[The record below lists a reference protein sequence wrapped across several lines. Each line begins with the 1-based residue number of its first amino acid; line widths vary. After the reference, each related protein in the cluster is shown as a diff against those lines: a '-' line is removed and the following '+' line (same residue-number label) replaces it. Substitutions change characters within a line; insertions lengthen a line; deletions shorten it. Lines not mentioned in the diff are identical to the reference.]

1 MKLSYRDLSIKWK
14 SIIPIL
20 TIIIILGIAGILM
33 FVKIQKNTLKGI
45 VEASSEARVM
55 EINGNIK
62 RISKKAL
69 VIASGFSSLKEL
81 KSIYNDPDENA
92 ARQRL
97 RKLVTPIVNKMRKDL
112 NLKVLKVHYHKPPAR
127 SFLRVWKK
135 PGQGDGGDDL
145 SSFRFTILKISKTH
159 KPIIGVE
166 LGRGGFVMRG
176 LSPIFDGNKYL
187 GSVEVL
193 FPLSE
198 LIRVSHL
205 TKVESLLLFLDKN
218 SIKGVK
224 IFSNIKG
231 EELGHFIMNKD
242 VGIKYEKIKQ
252 YLKIKELE
260 EGGKK
265 HILFNKSHYFFGTI
279 PVKDFSGKSL
289 GLFVYVRDVSH
300 ERAAFLKTVE
310 GIVFGTILSIIIISL
325 IVYFLLAAST
335 KRIVAFKDV
344 FDKASS
350 GDLRVKLEDDSND
363 EIGLVSQYLNSFIKN
378 LSTLIKETKENAIN
392 ISSSSEE
399 IAATAEKMSTS
410 SEEQT
415 AQAASVASA
424 VEELAA
430 SFAEINENVKTTQEN
445 AIKSMELT
453 NNSAAIISDTI
464 NSIDSISD
472 KTEALSRIVNRLGE
486 STVSISEIVNVIND
500 IADQTNLL
508 ALNAAIEA
516 ARAGEAGRGFAVVA
530 DEVRKLAE
538 RTTKSTK
545 EIEEIITRL
554 QGESKD
560 AENAMK
566 VALEEVA
573 NGKEKGQKSIEVLNE
588 IQSSSEGIVT
598 LMNSVAGAIEEINR
612 TIGEVNVNV
621 QQIAEASGDMNSSI
635 TGIAQS
641 AVDLNNLAEKMRESV
656 ERFKVEE

>member
-1 MKLSYRDLSIKWK
+1 MNFSLKDMSIKWK
-14 SIIPIL
+14 LIIPIFV
-20 TIIIILGIAGILM
+20 IIILLGIAGILL
-33 FVKIQKNTLKGI
+33 FVKVQRDSMERMVIEETT
-45 VEASSEARVM
+45 VRME
-55 EINGNIK
+55 EINSNIK
-62 RISKKAL
+62 RISNKAL
-69 VIASGFSSLKEL
+69 IVASVFSSLKGL
-81 KSIYNDPDENA
+81 DSIYKDPNEKR

-97 RKLVTPIVNKMRKDL
+97 RKLVSPIIKKMKKDL
-112 NLKVLKVHYHKPPAR
+112 NLKVLKVHFHKPPAK

-145 SSFRFTILKISKTH
+145 SSFRFTILKVSKTH
-159 KPIIGVE
+159 NPLTGVE

-176 LSPIFDGNKYL
+176 IAPIFSGNKYL

-198 LIRVSHL
+198 LIKISHL
-205 TKVESLLLFLDKN
+205 TKLESLYFFIDKN
-218 SIKGVK
+218 SIKGIK
-224 IFSNIKG
+224 IFSNLKG
-231 EELGHFIMNKD
+231 EQKGRFVLNKWIGLDYKKIAPLITAKELQK
-242 VGIKYEKIKQ
+242 GIKKHLLFY
-252 YLKIKELE
+252 
-260 EGGKK
+260 KK
-265 HILFNKSHYFFGTI
+265 NLYFGTI
-279 PVKDFSGKSL
+279 PVNDFSGKPIGVFL
-289 GLFVYVRDVSH
+289 YVRDVSG
-300 ERAAFLKTVE
+300 EKELFMRTILVVL
-310 GIVFGTILSIIIISL
+310 IGTIVAIFIVSLIIYLFLTNSINRIISFQEL
-325 IVYFLLAAST
+325 FN
-335 KRIVAFKDV
+335 
-344 FDKASS
+344 KASS
-350 GDLRVKLEDDSND
+350 GDLRVKVDDDRRD
-363 EIGLVSQYLNSFIKN
+363 EVGMLGVYFNSFIQS

-392 ISSSSEE
+392 ISTSSDE
-399 IAATAEKMSTS
+399 IAATTEKMSTS

-445 AIKSMELT
+445 AVKAMELT
-453 NNSAAIISDTI
+453 KNSAAIISDTI

-472 KTEALSRIVNRLGE
+472 KTEALSSIVNRLGE

-560 AENAMK
+560 AEKAMK
-566 VALEEVA
+566 IALDEVA
-573 NGKEKGQKSIEVLNE
+573 NGKEMGQKSIGVLNE

-598 LMNSVAGAIEEINR
+598 LMNSVAAAIEEINR

-621 QQIAEASGDMNSSI
+621 QQIAEASGDINSSI
-635 TGIAQS
+635 MGIAQS

-656 ERFKVEE
+656 EKFKIEE